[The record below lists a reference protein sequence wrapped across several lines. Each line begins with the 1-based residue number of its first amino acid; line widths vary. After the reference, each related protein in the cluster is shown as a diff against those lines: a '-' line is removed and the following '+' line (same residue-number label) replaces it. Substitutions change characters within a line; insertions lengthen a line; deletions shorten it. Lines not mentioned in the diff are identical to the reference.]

1 VRFAFWVVWIWS
13 RGPIYLCMGLFSR
26 FCHLG
31 PAVCLRLRGGLVVL
45 SRDGGTGSPG
55 KRLKNN
61 KLHLDLQATQALSRA
76 GKKPKW
82 NFWRAWAL
90 SA

>member
-1 VRFAFWVVWIWS
+1 VRFAFLDCLDLEPGSILALHGVVFAILS
-13 RGPIYLCMGLFSR
+13 SGPRGVP
-26 FCHLG
+26 
-31 PAVCLRLRGGLVVL
+31 RLRGGLVVL